1 MSRNPVFAGALA
13 VVLIGMLGIVVE
25 AHEVGASGET
35 YAIPDEHHI
44 SGVPFVKQKK
54 MWCGPASLTMIL
66 NYWGD
71 RVNQSEIGTAVD
83 PEHDGTA
90 PLDLISFLE
99 LRGYVVYEFDRDSL
113 KYRSSA
119 MDELKIWNCQDYPI
133 VVLQWMYFPGS
144 VGHYRVV
151 VGYDTE
157 SIYVKDPNSGSIS
170 FSIETFLELWDK
182 NNEYGLI
189 VMGDLTKD
197 SDGDQ
202 MTDSNEVMQNTD
214 PFDMLAQESFPTW
227 IVAPIMIITIVGIGL
242 AVYFTKVKKTTG
254 RSNNS
259 NSKVS
264 SIPNSTLFMIAILPA
279 VIVYRRKQTK

>member
-35 YAIPDEHHI
+35 YAIPDEYHI
-44 SGVPFVKQKK
+44 SGVPFVKQEK
-54 MWCGPASLTMIL
+54 MWCGPASLTMVL

-71 RVNQSEIGTAVD
+71 PVNQSEVGSAVD
-83 PEHDGTA
+83 PEHDGTK
-90 PLDLISFLE
+90 PWHMIPFLE

-119 MDELKIWNCQDYPI
+119 IDELKIWNCQDYPI
-133 VVLQWMYFPGS
+133 VVLQWMYLS
-144 VGHYRVV
+144 KQIGHYRVV
-151 VGYDTE
+151 VGYDDE

-189 VMGDLTKD
+189 VIGDLTKD

-202 MTDSNEVMQNTD
+202 LTDSNEVIQNID
-214 PFDMLAQESFPTW
+214 PFDTLAQEPFPTW
-227 IVAPIMIITIVGIGL
+227 FVALIVIVPVVGVIL
-242 AVYFTKVKKTTG
+242 IVYLIKFKKTTD
-254 RSNNS
+254 
-259 NSKVS
+259 
-264 SIPNSTLFMIAILPA
+264 
-279 VIVYRRKQTK
+279 